1 MASILRHSES
11 SEALAGLVALSTVS
25 SSSSNALSPSV
36 EKGTHIEFDY
46 PNFQHF
52 SSGTSPRNVVAS
64 KTNHSSAAATTSTS
78 TSTSTA
84 VPANKTLFSLKAA
97 RPRAY
102 TEGDAYEIF
111 ESFRRPRA
119 NTLSDEDAVGA
130 LLSFS
135 YSGSPKSKEEEERR
149 RSSESGSTTS
159 WVPRARAMSDMSHA
173 MLRLGKLEMDGSGG
187 SGGGGGSGS
196 GSGGGGGGSGGS
208 GGQFPMYS
216 RGMKI
221 LEFIHLVQEKKDYVV
236 F

>member
-1 MASILRHSES
+1 VHSF
-11 SEALAGLVALSTVS
+11 LFLIAGV
-25 SSSSNALSPSV
+25 
-36 EKGTHIEFDY
+36 
-46 PNFQHF
+46 Q
-52 SSGTSPRNVVAS
+52 
-64 KTNHSSAAATTSTS
+64 
-78 TSTSTA
+78 
-84 VPANKTLFSLKAA
+84 
-97 RPRAY
+97 
-102 TEGDAYEIF
+102 
-111 ESFRRPRA
+111 
-119 NTLSDEDAVGA
+119 
-130 LLSFS
+130 
-135 YSGSPKSKEEEERR
+135 KSKEEEERR